1 MNNIY
6 TEELK
11 LYDKVTEAALIN
23 LHGLALRN
31 NNELHLGLIKEEDY
45 TMKFFIEV
53 ANMLQFIAPE
63 IKITINKPN
72 RFSFIWFKLHNR
84 HLNYIKFNKS
94 PETTPELFKI
104 IEFMKEE
111 FTPQLQG
118 DFFRKIYKTNFERKA
133 KK

>member
-1 MNNIY
+1 MDNIY

-23 LHGLALRN
+23 LHGIAIRN
-31 NNELHLGLIKEEDY
+31 NNELNLGLVSDTDY
-45 TMKFFIEV
+45 AMRFFVEV
-53 ANMLQFIAPE
+53 ANMLYHIAPE
-63 IKITINKPN
+63 IKITINRPN

-84 HLNYIKFNKS
+84 HLNNIKFSKNPVATS
-94 PETTPELFKI
+94 
-104 IEFMKEE
+104 EFYEVYRFMEKE

-118 DFFRKIYKTNFERKA
+118 DFFGKIYKTNFERKA